1 MSGRDRRSRQ
11 QHRGETG
18 GAAVGGGIGAVAASL
33 KGVGV
38 PDDVV
43 PEYESALKADQYLVI
58 VYGPPADVDAARQ
71 ILDRTAAT
79 RIDTHIHERTAT

>member
-1 MSGRDRRSRQ
+1 M
-11 QHRGETG
+11 
-18 GAAVGGGIGAVAASL
+18 
-33 KGVGV
+33 

-71 ILDRTAAT
+71 ILDGTAAT
-79 RIDTHIHERTAT
+79 RIDTHIHERTTT